1 MVGEGFR
8 YCHVPQIIHHV
19 LSGECARVLLTGDYC
34 LEGLKNSM
42 LPNGLFEQYAII
54 MGRCLGLGYIFVK
67 VKFSL

>member
-1 MVGEGFR
+1 
-8 YCHVPQIIHHV
+8 V
-19 LSGECARVLLTGDYC
+19 LSCTTNNSSHAKWGCARVLLTGDYC
-34 LEGLKNSM
+34 LKGLKNSM